1 MNSTYSMYLL
11 PFSLCTYIPDLCTFT
26 QSGKTYIQQP
36 SYKCKTCDMA
46 DPSDSICSTC
56 IKICHAGHDTE
67 RQDYIGG
74 SFCDCGVQGD
84 AICRALG
91 TLSYKQSFQGG
102 VLEKA
107 LFL

>member
-1 MNSTYSMYLL
+1 
-11 PFSLCTYIPDLCTFT
+11 
-26 QSGKTYIQQP
+26 
-36 SYKCKTCDMA
+36 MA

-56 IKICHAGHDTE
+56 IKICHDGHDIE

-91 TLSYKQSFQGG
+91 TFKLQTEFFKGEF
-102 VLEKA
+102 
-107 LFL
+107 